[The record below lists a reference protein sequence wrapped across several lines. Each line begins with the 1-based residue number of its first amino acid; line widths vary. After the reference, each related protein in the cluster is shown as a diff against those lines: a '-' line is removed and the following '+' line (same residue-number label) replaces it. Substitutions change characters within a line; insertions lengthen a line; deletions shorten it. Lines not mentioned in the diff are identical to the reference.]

1 MTCLQFPTE
10 AGSSPYPADE
20 RKPKTAFMQRSGTL
34 SNDGPQTLP
43 WEHRGASHDQ
53 ENNASAEVA

>member
-10 AGSSPYPADE
+10 AGPSPYPADE

-34 SNDGPQTLP
+34 SNNGPQTLP
-43 WEHRGASHDQ
+43 WEHRGSDP
-53 ENNASAEVA
+53 